1 MSSNAADG
9 PINLNTA
16 TEAELIQ
23 LPGVGPA
30 LAGRIIAHRASKL
43 FQSID
48 DLKQVPGI
56 SESKFAQLADRVT
69 TTPSEPDPK
78 PTVRPPAE
86 TITAIVPWNSE
97 PLPEEPSTAP
107 KRDWMGLL
115 GMSVLS
121 AILGAVLAL
130 LAVAGLNRGSLVLN
144 QSEEVIAL
152 SDATDELKN
161 RTAELEGEVNS
172 LRTRLNALDSLSARI
187 EDVEVSV
194 GELTTAAVKA
204 RDDLDALEER
214 TTALATDVDLVRAT
228 AERFGRFLD
237 GLRDLLFDFQGA
249 PPATPDPPAT
259 ATPES

>member
-30 LAGRIIAHRASKL
+30 LAGRIIAHRASKP
-43 FQSID
+43 FQSKD

-69 TTPSEPDPK
+69 TTPSEPDPESTGK
-78 PTVRPPAE
+78 PPVE
-86 TITAIVPWNSE
+86 TITAIVPWNSD
-97 PLPEEPSTAP
+97 PISDEPSTAP

-152 SDATDELKN
+152 SDATDELDN
-161 RTAELEGEVNS
+161 RTTELEGEVDS
-172 LRTRLNALDSLSARI
+172 LRTRLDALDSLSGRI

-194 GELTTAAVKA
+194 GELTTAAAEA
-204 RDDLDALEER
+204 RDDLGALEEH
-214 TTALATDVDLVRAT
+214 TAALAADVDLVRAT

-249 PPATPDPPAT
+249 PPATPEPPAT
-259 ATPES
+259 ASPEN

>member
-1 MSSNAADG
+1 MSSHTADG

-16 TEAELIQ
+16 TEAELSQ

-30 LAGRIIAHRASKL
+30 LAGRIVAHRASKPFL
-43 FQSID
+43 SKD

-56 SESKFAQLADRVT
+56 SESKFAQLADRLT

-86 TITAIVPWNSE
+86 TIRAIVPWNGDPISDE
-97 PLPEEPSTAP
+97 TSTVP

-115 GMSVLS
+115 GMSMFS
-121 AILGAVLAL
+121 AILGAALAL

-144 QSEEVIAL
+144 QSAEVIAL
-152 SDATDELKN
+152 SDATDELNN
-161 RTAELEGEVNS
+161 RTTELEGEVDS
-172 LRTRLNALDSLSARI
+172 LRTRLDALDSLTGRI

-194 GELTTAAVKA
+194 GELTTAATEA

-214 TTALATDVDLVRAT
+214 TTALAADVDLVRAT

-249 PPATPDPPAT
+249 PPTTPEPPAT